1 MCDSSSFKAQEHNPL
16 KLLKLLPRSSH
27 VDSARNKMTFKDGLE
42 LKAVLENKELK

>member
-16 KLLKLLPRSSH
+16 KPLKLLPRSSH
-27 VDSARNKMTFKDGLE
+27 VDSARNKMIFKDGLK